1 MEEKTI
7 VYCPICGNRLFD
19 VVEKTCHI
27 EIKCTKCKNIVNINT
42 FLITHS
48 MPSF

>member
-7 VYCPICGNRLFD
+7 VYCQICGNRLFD

-27 EIKCTKCKNIVNINT
+27 EIKCTKCKNIVNINLT
-42 FLITHS
+42 KNNK
-48 MPSF
+48 